1 MPARRTRLP
10 LRGPRSVV
18 AATLSAATLGIA
30 VVGLAA
36 CAESPLAPAV
46 EPTSPPP
53 AVTPVPP
60 VARPGDDSLPGS
72 ALGTIRRSQLRLTG
86 DVTQSATEAR
96 VRGAVGITIAGRTIE
111 FVDADLLLEFTPDGG
126 LRRMRGT
133 ALVPSP
139 TERLQIAEPVR
150 ADVAFMSGRDLNA
163 TGLVPIPLNEQRDYF
178 LFRVAARLQLGIATG
193 PSDVTPLVFTP
204 RPGGEVVFVLDLFDP
219 MYYVHG
225 EYDKLGVAMGIG
237 WSMQNRIPF
246 VPELRVEEFG
256 PFFGGTT
263 RTGTFPVKKILS
275 ITGQIV
281 ENQTTEVHLTTS
293 DPLSSSLRSDYRM
306 GFNGAASLHLDLK
319 YAWSLEIP
327 LARASGGL
335 RRTLS
340 TSDGFSGNVWVRG
353 ATDPASDWWPTVL
366 PVRPTS
372 GLTTQAF
379 LTTQGDFTVQ
389 MAGEYGWQL
398 PFGRS
403 AMVGAFDVSPRGMQV
418 RGTVVAGR
426 DSLSLVGSVTEAAT
440 AIGMQPPSWMGNA
453 MRNATMQQVDARLAS
468 ARAALAHYERE
479 TANYELELS
488 LRGLR
493 SGIPAM
499 ARTVRNL
506 VTLTIDNAADAHRGT
521 PYHRALSD
529 HLRDVAAPHLQR
541 LDQLAARAADM
552 RDNDQTRRELES
564 ALRAVL
570 ANPRF
575 ETTYRAKAGP
585 ITIKTVHISRTILTE
600 AQQTQLRRAADN
612 VRHIKPASDRMIA
625 ARTLWTSFPS
635 EAVFAEVRAQIE
647 RGTAILPAVTE
658 YGFTIQHRGSGGFS
672 LYVIMNGTRHELG
685 LIDPFDPQAVLDAAA
700 ARVTDGLGV

>member
-1 MPARRTRLP
+1 MSASPARCP
-10 LRGPRSVV
+10 L
-18 AATLSAATLGIA
+18 LSA
-30 VVGLAA
+30 VGVALLLTA
-36 CAESPLAPAV
+36 CGETPVAPTP
-46 EPTSPPP
+46 EPVSPPATTP
-53 AVTPVPP
+53 AAAPVGESAGSPGASP
-60 VARPGDDSLPGS
+60 VGQ

-86 DVTQSATEAR
+86 DVTESATGTH
-96 VRGAVGITIAGRTIE
+96 VRGGVGITIGGHTVE
-111 FVDADLLLEFTPDGG
+111 FADADLVLAFTPDGG
-126 LRRMRGT
+126 LRRMHGT
-133 ALVPSP
+133 ARVPSP

-163 TGLVPIPLNEQRDYF
+163 TGLVPIPLHEQRDYF

-204 RPGGEVVFVLDLFDP
+204 KPGGEVVFVLDLLDP

-225 EYDKLGVAMGIG
+225 VYDKLGVAMGIG
-237 WSMQNRIPF
+237 WSMQDRIPF
-246 VPELRVEEFG
+246 VPELPVENFG

-281 ENQTTEVHLTTS
+281 ENQTTEVHLTAS

-327 LARASGGL
+327 LSRASGGL

-340 TSDGFSGNVWVRG
+340 TTDGFRGNVWLRG

-372 GLTTQAF
+372 GLTTQAY

-389 MAGEYGWQL
+389 MAGEFGWQL

-403 AMVGAFDVSPRGMQV
+403 AMVGAFDVSPQGMQV

-440 AIGMQPPSWMGNA
+440 AIGLQPPSWMGSA
-453 MRNATMQQVDARLAS
+453 MRNATLQQVDARLAA

-499 ARTVRNL
+499 ARTVRTI
-506 VTLTIDNAADAHRGT
+506 VTRTIDNAADAHRGM
-521 PYHRALSD
+521 PYHRALSN
-529 HLRDVAAPHLQR
+529 HLRDVAEPHLRR

-552 RDNDQTRRELES
+552 RDNDQTRRELEA

-585 ITIKTVHISRTILTE
+585 ITIKTVHIARTILTGD
-600 AQQTQLRRAADN
+600 QQTALRRAADN
-612 VRHIKPASDRMIA
+612 VRHIKPASDRTLA
-625 ARTLWTSFPS
+625 ARTLWKSFPT
-635 EAVFAEVRAQIE
+635 EAVFAEVRGRIE
-647 RGTAILPAVTE
+647 RGTAIIPAVTE
-658 YGFTIQHRGSGGFS
+658 YGFTIHHRGTGGFS
-672 LYVIMNGTRHELG
+672 LYAIMNGTRHELG
-685 LIDPFDPQAVLDAAA
+685 LIDPFNPQAVLDAAA
-700 ARVTDGLGV
+700 AWVTDGLGL